1 MSTFASFDGT
11 ECWFDDQEL
20 EPGESTHT
28 VVLLH
33 GFAADTNLNYVR
45 SGILDALLDAGHRT
59 VALDFRGHGLSA
71 KPHDPAAYGDD
82 ALTRD
87 VQALLDHLG
96 VDDCVVVGYSMG
108 SGVALRLGA
117 IDRRV
122 RAVVALGVGGTSL
135 ERHATGGSGMR
146 DGLLAD
152 DPATISDPNG
162 RRFRHLADSV
172 RADRVALAACIGVAQ
187 PRPAQHLDEISVP
200 VLVVAG
206 ADDDLAGDPTV
217 IADRLADGTG
227 VVVPGDH
234 FTSNARPELHEHL
247 LAFVARR

>member
-11 ECWFDDQEL
+11 ECWFDDQAL
-20 EPGESTHT
+20 DPGAAART

-45 SGILDALLDAGHRT
+45 SGILDALLDEGHRT

-71 KPHDPAAYGDD
+71 KPHETEAYADD

-96 VDDCVVVGYSMG
+96 VDECVVVGYSMG

-117 IDRRV
+117 IDPRV
-122 RAVVALGVGGTSL
+122 GAVVALGVGGASL
-135 ERHATGGSGMR
+135 ERHAAGGTGMR

-152 DPATISDPNG
+152 DPESITDPTG

-172 RADRVALAACIGVAQ
+172 RADRVALAACIGAAQ
-187 PRPAQHLDEISVP
+187 PRPAQHLDELAVP

-206 ADDDLAGDPTV
+206 SDDDLAGDPAAVATR
-217 IADRLADGTG
+217 IANGRSA
-227 VVVPGDH
+227 VVPGDH
-234 FTSNARPELHEHL
+234 FTSNGRPELHALL
-247 LAFVARR
+247 LAFVADP